1 MRTRAHASTRAHVL
15 AAAHY
20 WRRSA
25 LGTQTARGHAAMQR
39 QGYLLGYMGYWAG
52 RPAIL
57 HHETKVFFCKYND
70 PIYVKMEKLEVCA
83 ACNMQLPTH
92 PPKDG
97 RARAALSVN
106 QHMHTR
112 TLAQAQP

>member
-1 MRTRAHASTRAHVL
+1 VF

-20 WRRSA
+20 GAEAHSVRKRPA
-25 LGTQTARGHAAMQR
+25 GTLPCSVEATRLH
-39 QGYLLGYMGYWAG
+39 GYWVG

-70 PIYVKMEKLEVCA
+70 PIYVKMEKLEVCT
-83 ACNMQLPTH
+83 ACNVQRPTH